1 MRILFAADMSFNYL
15 PGSPSE
21 KQAFECMGQTA
32 ELFRTS
38 DFSIVNLE
46 NILGNQADYTSIT
59 KSGPNLISDEAC
71 CAYVDVLKPT
81 AVGLANNHAGD
92 YGPAALLHTMDI
104 LSAKGYQLTGA
115 GRTIDEAYRPAV
127 FEQDGIKVA
136 VYGVCENE
144 FGIAKK
150 SFAGSAGYQLTRV
163 SHGIQQ
169 SKARGEIPVI
179 YFHGGNE
186 CAPFPSPGKVE
197 LYRHFVELGAGAVI
211 AMHTHCP
218 QGYEM
223 YRGCPIVYSMGN
235 FFFPHRSDQKK
246 SWNSGYMT
254 MLDVTRDG
262 ITMEIVPYTFDSERH
277 RLLQGEEKAQFERYM
292 AALNEPIG
300 NEELLQRY
308 FDGLCM
314 ITGMYYIQ
322 ALKYREEMVAEGAEA
337 SKVMKNALSCE
348 AHNELVRNTMNMIF
362 DGRCDS
368 VCAEM
373 ETIQRLQR
381 MEV

>member
-1 MRILFAADMSFNYL
+1 
-15 PGSPSE
+15 
-21 KQAFECMGQTA
+21 
-32 ELFRTS
+32 
-38 DFSIVNLE
+38 
-46 NILGNQADYTSIT
+46 
-59 KSGPNLISDEAC
+59 
-71 CAYVDVLKPT
+71 
-81 AVGLANNHAGD
+81 
-92 YGPAALLHTMDI
+92 
-104 LSAKGYQLTGA
+104 
-115 GRTIDEAYRPAV
+115 
-127 FEQDGIKVA
+127 
-136 VYGVCENE
+136 
-144 FGIAKK
+144 
-150 SFAGSAGYQLTRV
+150 
-163 SHGIQQ
+163 
-169 SKARGEIPVI
+169 
-179 YFHGGNE
+179 
-186 CAPFPSPGKVE
+186 
-197 LYRHFVELGAGAVI
+197 
-211 AMHTHCP
+211 
-218 QGYEM
+218 
-223 YRGCPIVYSMGN
+223 
-235 FFFPHRSDQKK
+235 
-246 SWNSGYMT
+246 MT

-322 ALKYREEMVAEGAEA
+322 GLKYREEMVAEGAGA
-337 SKVMKNALSCE
+337 SKAMKNALSCE